1 MNNDIVLTCSKCGAK
16 YYPQTEQEKMEY
28 QMAKMMENSSSVIA
42 GKGINRG
49 TLGVIIKNRNIM
61 RITIMILTIML
72 FYGCSSNV
80 KNNEVSENDWNQ
92 AKIAF
97 NELNVA
103 LKKEKGQ
110 LWNHSL
116 EGPLMFVNRETRT
129 IIANES
135 DNAGELIKRENLFV
149 GKLPKNINIAN
160 TAIDWNGKRW
170 TMVAL
175 PLPETKEERLNLLI
189 HESYHRIQPTL
200 GFESLNEIQST
211 HLDSKYGRIY
221 LILEL
226 EALKKALS
234 SNEPEIHIKNALL
247 FRQYRYQNF
256 PEAKKAENSLEI
268 NEGLAEYT
276 GSILSQRKESDLM
289 KHYISKIDWFYTMPT
304 FVRSFAYVTIPVYG
318 YFMQKTNDSWNQQ
331 ITRET
336 NLTDFIYD
344 FWGIKYQELT
354 NEDILKLGEQYG
366 IVSIIKNETQREVKK
381 EELKRKYKKIFLSD
395 SVVKIGLENME
406 IGFNPSN
413 IMPLDSFGTVY
424 PNLRITDNWGILE
437 VDSCGALMSPEWNK
451 ITISYPE
458 LTTDSLISGKGWR
471 LKLNN
476 SWKLVKHDNKYIM
489 TKK

>member
-1 MNNDIVLTCSKCGAK
+1 
-16 YYPQTEQEKMEY
+16 
-28 QMAKMMENSSSVIA
+28 
-42 GKGINRG
+42 
-49 TLGVIIKNRNIM
+49 
-61 RITIMILTIML
+61 MILTIML
-72 FYGCSSNV
+72 LSGCRSNV
-80 KNNEVSENDWNQ
+80 KNIEISETDWNQ
-92 AKIAF
+92 AKTAF

-103 LKKEKGQ
+103 LKTENGQ

-116 EGPLMFVNRETRT
+116 KGPLMLVNRQTRT

-149 GKLPKNINIAN
+149 GKLSENINIAN

-221 LILEL
+221 LTLEL

-276 GSILSQRKESDLM
+276 GSILSQRKESDLT
-289 KHYISKIDWFYTMPT
+289 KHYISTIDWFYTMPT
-304 FVRSFAYVTIPVYG
+304 YVRSFAYFTIPVYG
-318 YFMQKTNDSWNQQ
+318 YFMQKTNDDWNQQ
-331 ITRET
+331 ITGET
-336 NLTDFIYD
+336 NLTDFISD
-344 FWGIKYQELT
+344 FWGVKYQELT
-354 NEDILKLGEQYG
+354 NEDILKLGAQYG
-366 IVSIIKNETQREVKK
+366 IVSIVEKETRREVEK

-395 SVVKIGLENME
+395 SVVEIGLENMK

-437 VDSCGALMSPEWNK
+437 VDSCGALMNPEWNK
-451 ITISYPE
+451 VTISYPE
-458 LTTDSLISGKGWR
+458 IKTDTLISGRGWR

-476 SWKLVKHDNKYIM
+476 LWKLDKHDNKYIM